1 MVLLRQLL
9 LPSQVYFKIIVV
21 ASQPVTALSGA
32 YSKLKVTGPFMMIQ
46 VLSVTKSNCH
56 CTLSLYSGLYIPA
69 LQIADLVKC
78 LVQLEV
84 ARQCQ

>member
-32 YSKLKVTGPFMMIQ
+32 YSKLKVAGPFMMIQ
-46 VLSVTKSNCH
+46 VLPVTKSNCH
-56 CTLSLYSGLYIPA
+56 
-69 LQIADLVKC
+69 
-78 LVQLEV
+78 
-84 ARQCQ
+84 R